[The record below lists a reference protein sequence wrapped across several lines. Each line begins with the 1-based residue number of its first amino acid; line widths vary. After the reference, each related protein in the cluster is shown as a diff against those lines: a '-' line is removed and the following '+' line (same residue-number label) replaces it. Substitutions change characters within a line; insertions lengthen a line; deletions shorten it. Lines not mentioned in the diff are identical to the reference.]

1 MIFYSSNNQNQDPVM
16 NTNTELPTKGK
27 KIEVLF
33 RKPTYFLPTLNN
45 YGGTRTS
52 ERLKMTGKK
61 LTLLTVGA
69 AVV

>member
-1 MIFYSSNNQNQDPVM
+1 M
-16 NTNTELPTKGK
+16 NTKTELPSKVK
-27 KIEVLF
+27 KIEVFF

-45 YGGTRTS
+45 YGGSRPP

>member
-1 MIFYSSNNQNQDPVM
+1 M
-16 NTNTELPTKGK
+16 NTNTESLTKSK
-27 KIEVLF
+27 KIEVFF

-45 YGGTRTS
+45 YGGSRLP
-52 ERLKMTGKK
+52 ERPKMAGKK